1 MKKSTSLYVS
11 HYYVR
16 TSRRRYYV
24 IITTKLM
31 YLTIYVPS
39 MDDLAHLH
47 DYAPYSRIHKC
58 VKRVFFELRVF
69 EHGRFHAFPER
80 LTRLCSRL

>member
-1 MKKSTSLYVS
+1 
-11 HYYVR
+11 
-16 TSRRRYYV
+16 
-24 IITTKLM
+24 M
-31 YLTIYVPS
+31 YHT
-39 MDDLAHLH
+39 MADLAHLH
-47 DYAPYSRIHKC
+47 NYAPYSRIHKC